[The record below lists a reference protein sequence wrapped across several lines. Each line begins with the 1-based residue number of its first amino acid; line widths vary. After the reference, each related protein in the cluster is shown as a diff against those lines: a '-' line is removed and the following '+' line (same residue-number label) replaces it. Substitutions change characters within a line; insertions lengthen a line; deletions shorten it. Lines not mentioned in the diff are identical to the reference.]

1 MRVSVVRRLAALE
14 ARLHPTRA
22 ADNLNAEINVMTST
36 ERNVLRDFLLFLKSG
51 GQPGDECFE
60 ELKLA
65 ADNAVYAA
73 RERLG
78 EAI

>member
-1 MRVSVVRRLAALE
+1 MRALARRILALE
-14 ARLHPTRA
+14 RKIKPAKSV
-22 ADNLNAEINVMTST
+22 DNLDTEIQAMTAR
-36 ERNVLRDFLLFLKSG
+36 ERNALRNFLMFLKDG

>member
-1 MRVSVVRRLAALE
+1 MSAFGSRIE
-14 ARLHPTRA
+14 AKLQPARA
-22 ADNLNAEINVMTST
+22 VGNINAEINEMTSS
-36 ERNVLRDFLLFLKSG
+36 ERNSLRDFLLFLKSG
-51 GQPGDECFE
+51 GQPVDECFE